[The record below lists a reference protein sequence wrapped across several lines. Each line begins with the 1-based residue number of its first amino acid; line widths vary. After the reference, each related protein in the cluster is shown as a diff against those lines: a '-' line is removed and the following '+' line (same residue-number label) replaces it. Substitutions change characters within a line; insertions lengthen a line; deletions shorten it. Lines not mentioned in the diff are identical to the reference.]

1 MFWIN
6 LLFVFLFAL
15 LLGSILSWGF
25 GWRHPARSD
34 AVGASFLFLFLILL
48 LAMWAGGVWFV
59 PWGPALGGRCLV
71 CPLGAGILWHTLV
84 GAPPYRPLCFIT
96 HTGRYGIG
104 EEAAGTLRLGST
116 GTRRIYRGNN
126 VRLFFLAPFHW
137 IAGCHC
143 CRLFR
148 VIGSL

>member
-59 PWGPALGGRCLV
+59 PWGPVFYGTPWLELLLIGLFVSLLILAVTASARRPRAPSALEAQAQEESTEATMFGSFFWLLLIGLLV
-71 CPLGAGILWHTLV
+71 VIVV
-84 GAPPYRPLCFIT
+84 GYS
-96 HTGRYGIG
+96 G
-104 EEAAGTLRLGST
+104 
-116 GTRRIYRGNN
+116 
-126 VRLFFLAPFHW
+126 
-137 IAGCHC
+137 
-143 CRLFR
+143 
-148 VIGSL
+148 